1 MPIQSKGIPALSA
14 MVRQN
19 GADRAQAILH
29 LTLFL
34 SGAGFEME
42 FVENDTGKTEA
53 KFKRDGAWPYAFIVN
68 RDNLLFYLR
77 DVTAGVVPD
86 PPSVPVEQ
94 GKSKERLVR
103 IATLHEAEQLTGFLA
118 PFIK

>member
-19 GADRAQAILH
+19 GADRTQAILH

-34 SGAGFEME
+34 SSAGFEME